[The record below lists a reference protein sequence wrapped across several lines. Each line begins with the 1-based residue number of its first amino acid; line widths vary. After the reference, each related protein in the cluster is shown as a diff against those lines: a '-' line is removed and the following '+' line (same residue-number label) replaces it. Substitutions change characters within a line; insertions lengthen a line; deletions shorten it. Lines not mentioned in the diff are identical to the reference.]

1 MNITVSG
8 VQETLREVFET
19 ARDER
24 PVVTVPSLPSLSSVI
39 DVVEERPSRLV
50 VDDSVIDTADWPTLG
65 RLGDVS
71 DGTNLRTASIDQT
84 TISTRRAVGTLC
96 SDTRPPTGVVA
107 EPSDDVI
114 QQFESIWRRA
124 ESREISCSTYDSV
137 IDAVAAIGDDSAV
150 GDVRRL
156 CRAVR
161 GDKSADTPVGV
172 VVWGA
177 AAAEPSVATLREE
190 IPPRLGCGKR
200 TVSRR
205 VRQLED
211 AGLIQSLAVP
221 DGSRGRPPRKLKRQ
235 ADPPLTSVGR
245 EQLLSISR

>member
-8 VQETLREVFET
+8 IQETLREVFET
-19 ARDER
+19 ARDEC
-24 PVVTVPSLPSLSSVI
+24 PVVTVSSLPSLSSVI
-39 DVVEERPSRLV
+39 DVVEGRRSRLV
-50 VDDSVIDTADWPTLG
+50 VDDAVINAAGWPTLG
-65 RLGDVS
+65 RLANVS
-71 DGTNLRTASIDQT
+71 GTELRTSSIDQT
-84 TISTRRAVGTLC
+84 AVAAQGAVATVC

-124 ESREISCSTYDSV
+124 ESREISCPTYDSV
-137 IDAVAAIGDDSAV
+137 IDAVAAVGDGSAV

-156 CRAVR
+156 CQSVR

-190 IPPRLGCGKR
+190 IPPRLGCGER